1 MKRLR
6 SLLLVA
12 LAVMLALS
20 GCGPTSCSKD
30 GGGDTTGG
38 ETEATLTLKPGE
50 TVEFEYAGETHTAE
64 LVRVVGSSAEVVI
77 SSSPTSYVL
86 TEGIS
91 TEADLNADSLPD
103 AVVAISNVSDSGVT
117 FTVTPFGTP
126 AYDETDFE
134 TQGGLAPYKVTG
146 IQMTDPSLITLDD
159 GSYLLFYARGTAHQ
173 VQWERYRADGTQVLA
188 PQLGAGRTPWVPGGT
203 AEQYDPVDAVPVGDA
218 IYMSFRSNGET
229 WITRYGLDMQP
240 QGAPTYLTPWDDTC
254 SLATDGSRLWMATQ
268 EASPASIA
276 GTTGIRPAMAI
287 MEIAPGTPPLRVSST
302 IVGDPPEAAAE
313 GSFDIAYDAETGLL
327 AVPYIRNLRGG
338 NEFESRIAV
347 YDPDT
352 KEVTLDV
359 LLAGNDEFG
368 KAAPPCLSVLAE
380 GGRALIYWEAA
391 DALAQRISVV
401 DLQSGE
407 ITHTYASGETAGI
420 SGLTAELRDLELVE
434 LESGPAILFLDKTRH
449 QELGG
454 TPAEQARFVLQPIAE
469 DGPTGDRIVLDGGQP
484 VLADVTFDLT
494 SLKSNPKKAVCGSP
508 CLLTG
513 AIVNRGST
521 DAKKVILETKVDGET
536 IGTLDLG
543 TIKVGETSTFA
554 KVWDVPADLT
564 AETVDVSY
572 SLTTT
577 SDQYTADNDT
587 AASTVQVIQKGV
599 VQGRVSNAS
608 GMADLGWWTGG
619 LAGVE
624 VSFGART
631 VLTDA
636 SGCFAIEDV
645 EFGSGTLTATKEGFN
660 PASTTV
666 ETTRT
671 KPIASVG
678 IRMDNHGTLVVHVTD
693 EAGAALPGVQT
704 YLVGYDRSDTTDENG
719 DLILEMPYGT
729 YRIAFKKSGYQGLAP
744 VEFEVRLGEET
755 AGTVTMRQATTAQ
768 LTGRVIDRLGTG
780 VAGAP
785 VTIANNKG
793 ETVATLTTDA
803 EGHFDAGA
811 LPVKPSGSYAITA
824 TGAGLTVTEPIAL
837 SGGEVASVMIELV
850 PDRGELSQR
859 DATEGYTSWM
869 LKAAWPG
876 FLDVGGQSIYV
887 WYGNYAVRVGAQ
899 YWDGSRD
906 LNRVQVTTWGGTYET
921 HVTKGEIE
929 FPVSGDDLTGNSGKK
944 LPTAMAQTTDAAS
957 QSWWKSAAKSAY
969 SLYKEYDPAINLAK
983 TIYSG
988 IKDVKEAFSD
998 EDQWL
1003 VLGQGAEVLTW
1014 KESLDDFN
1022 VRPEW
1027 DWEHPIDSAMSV
1039 KEAIPTSFA
1048 IPIVIGG
1055 SSVQDTAVRCDGID
1069 VVDKETGEVYYTDRA
1084 QWFSYTDDQEA
1095 NTSIRTFD
1103 IDRMG
1108 VPVEDV
1114 RIFVWVKTQ
1123 KYWNDAPGGTCFDQR
1138 EQQVIIF
1145 DPGTGGQKAFIAPG
1159 DMYLEPGRWTTEDIA
1174 RLTD

>member
-6 SLLLVA
+6 RLVLIA
-12 LAVMLALS
+12 LAVTLALS
-20 GCGPTSCSKD
+20 GCGPTSCAKD
-30 GGGDTTGG
+30 GGGDTETGEAAVKLSLG
-38 ETEATLTLKPGE
+38 EP
-50 TVEFEYAGETHTAE
+50 VEFDYAGETHTAD
-64 LVRVVGSSAEVVI
+64 LVRVAGSSAEIVI
-77 SSSPTSYVL
+77 SSSPSTYLL
-86 TEGIS
+86 TEG
-91 TEADLNADSLPD
+91 TAAEADLNADSLAD
-103 AVVAISNVSDSGVT
+103 ATLAVTDVSESGANL
-117 FTVTPFGTP
+117 TVTALGYPG
-126 AYDETDFE
+126 YDETDFE
-134 TQGGLAPYKVTG
+134 TQGGLAPYKITG
-146 IQMTDPSLITLDD
+146 MQYCDPALVALDD

-173 VQWERYRADGTQVLA
+173 VQWEHYRADGTQVLA
-188 PQLGAGRTPWVPGGT
+188 PQLGAGRTPWVPGGQSE
-203 AEQYDPVDAVPVGDA
+203 AYDPMDVVRVGDA
-218 IYMSFRSNGET
+218 IYESFRSGNAVF
-229 WITRYGLDMQP
+229 ITRFGLDMQP
-240 QGAPTYLTPWDDTC
+240 QGAPTYLTPQDDTC
-254 SLATDGSRLWMATQ
+254 ALATDGERLWMATQ
-268 EASPASIA
+268 ETSPQSL
-276 GTTGIRPAMAI
+276 GKQTGPRPAVAI
-287 MEIAPGTPPLRVSST
+287 MEIAPGTPPMRVRSSLIT
-302 IVGDPPEAAAE
+302 DPPEKVSD
-313 GSFDIAYDAETGLL
+313 GSFDLAFDAETGLL
-327 AVPYIRNLRGG
+327 AVSYIRHFTGS
-338 NEFESRIAV
+338 NEFESRFAIV
-347 YDPDT
+347 DPET
-352 KEVTLDV
+352 MEVTRDV
-359 LLAGNDEFG
+359 LLAGNEEFG
-368 KAAPPCLSVLAE
+368 EAAPSAVGVLAE
-380 GGRALIYWEAA
+380 GGRALVYWETA
-391 DALAQRISVV
+391 DALGQRISLV
-401 DLQSGE
+401 DLRTGE
-407 ITHTYASGETAGI
+407 VADTYASRASEGMPA
-420 SGLTAELRDLELVE
+420 LTPEDRDLELVQ

-449 QELGG
+449 HELGG
-454 TPAEQARFVLQPIAE
+454 TLAEQARFVLQPITE
-469 DGPTGDRIVLDGGQP
+469 DGPAGEPIVLDGGQP
-484 VLADVTFDLT
+484 ILADVTFDLA

-513 AIVNRGST
+513 TVVNRGST
-521 DAKKVILETKVDGET
+521 DAKKVVLEAKVDDEV

-543 TIKVGETSTFA
+543 TIKAGESNTFA

-564 AETVDVSY
+564 AETVDVTY
-572 SLTTT
+572 ALTTT
-577 SDQYTADNDT
+577 SEQYTADNDT

-624 VSFGART
+624 VTFGGKT

-636 SGCFAIEDV
+636 SGCFVIEDV
-645 EFGSGTLTATKEGFN
+645 EFGSGTITATKEGFN

-671 KPIASVG
+671 RPITSVG
-678 IRMDNHGTLVVHVTD
+678 IRMDNHGTLRVHVTD
-693 EAGAALPGVQT
+693 EAGTALSGVNT

-719 DLILEMPYGT
+719 DLVLEMPYGT
-729 YRIAFKKSGYQGLAP
+729 YRIAFKKGGYQGLAP

-755 AGTVTMRQATTAQ
+755 DATVTMREATTAQ
-768 LTGRVIDRLGTG
+768 LSGRVIDRLGAG
-780 VAGAP
+780 VAGAS

-803 EGHFDAGA
+803 EGQFDAGE
-811 LPVKPSGSYAITA
+811 LTVKSSGSYILTA

-837 SGGEVASVMIELV
+837 SGGELASVMIELV
-850 PDRGELSQR
+850 PDRGELAQR

-929 FPVSGDDLTGNSGKK
+929 FPVSGDDLTGNSGEK
-944 LPTAMAQTTDAAS
+944 LPAAMAQTTDAAS
-957 QSWWKSAAKSAY
+957 QSWWKSAAKGAY
-969 SLYKEYDPAINLAK
+969 SLYKEYDPVINLAK

-988 IKDVKEAFSD
+988 VQDVKEAFSD

-1027 DWEHPIDSAMSV
+1027 DWEHPLDSAMSV

-1069 VVDKETGEVYYTDRA
+1069 VVNKETGEVYYTDRA
-1084 QWFSYTDDQEA
+1084 QWFSYTDDAEA

-1103 IDRMG
+1103 IDRLG
-1108 VPVEDV
+1108 VPVDDV

-1123 KYWNDAPGGTCFDQR
+1123 KYWNGAPGGTCFDQR

-1174 RLTD
+1174 RLTN

>member
-1 MKRLR
+1 MRRLR
-6 SLLLVA
+6 SLLLVV

-20 GCGPTSCSKD
+20 GCGPSSCSEDD
-30 GGGDTTGG
+30 GGGDGG
-38 ETEATLTLKPGE
+38 EAEGTLTLEVGE
-50 TVEFEYAGETHTAE
+50 SAEFDYAGETHTAE
-64 LVRVVGSSAEVVI
+64 LVRVVGSSAEFVI

-86 TEGIS
+86 TEGVS
-91 TEADLNADSLPD
+91 AEADLNADSLPD
-103 AVVAISNVSDSGVT
+103 ATLEVTEVSDAGATLSVNALGH
-117 FTVTPFGTP
+117 P

-146 IQMTDPSLITLDD
+146 IQNADPALVTLDD

-173 VQWERYRADGTQVLA
+173 VQWEHYLADGTQVLA
-188 PQLGAGRTPWVPGGT
+188 PQLGAGRTRWVPAGT
-203 AEQYDPVDAVPVGDA
+203 WESYDPMDVVRVDDA
-218 IYMSFRSNGET
+218 IYESFRSNSAVY
-229 WITRYGLDMQP
+229 ITRFGLDMQP
-240 QGAPTYLTPWDDTC
+240 EGVPTYLTPHGDTC
-254 SLATDGSRLWMATQ
+254 ALATDGERIWMATQ
-268 EASPASIA
+268 ETSPQSL
-276 GTTGIRPAMAI
+276 GTQTGPRPAVAI
-287 MEIAPGTPPLRVSST
+287 MEIAPGTPPMRVRSSVIT
-302 IVGDPPEAAAE
+302 DPPEKVSD
-313 GSFDIAYDAETGLL
+313 GSFDLAFDADTGLL
-327 AVPYIRNLRGG
+327 AVSYIRFFAAS
-338 NEFESRIAV
+338 NEYESRFAII
-347 YDPDT
+347 DPDT
-352 KEVTLDV
+352 MGVTRDV
-359 LLAGNDEFG
+359 LLAGNEEFG
-368 KAAPPCLSVLAE
+368 GATPSALGIVAE
-380 GGRALIYWEAA
+380 GGRVLVYWETA
-391 DALAQRISVV
+391 DALNQRISLV
-401 DLQSGE
+401 DLRTGE
-407 ITHTYASGETAGI
+407 VTDTWASRSSEGMPA
-420 SGLTAELRDLELVE
+420 LTAELRDLELVQ
-434 LESGPAILFLDKTRH
+434 LESGPAILFVDKTRH

-454 TPAEQARFVLQPIAE
+454 TPAEQARFVLQPISE
-469 DGPTGDRIVLDGGQP
+469 DGPAGDPIVLDGGQP
-484 VLADVTFDLT
+484 ILADVTFDLA

-513 AIVNRGST
+513 AVVNRGSQ
-521 DAKKVILETKVDGET
+521 DAKSITLEVAVDGEA
-536 IGTLDLG
+536 IGTLDIG
-543 TIKVGETSTFA
+543 TIKTGETSTFA

-564 AETVDVSY
+564 AETVDISY
-572 SLTTT
+572 ALTTT
-577 SDQYTADNDT
+577 SEQYTADNDT
-587 AASTVQVIQKGV
+587 AASIVQVIQKGV

-624 VSFGART
+624 VSFGGRT

-636 SGCFAIEDV
+636 SGCFVIEEV
-645 EFGSGTLTATKEGFN
+645 EFGSGTITATKEGFN

-678 IRMDNHGTLVVHVTD
+678 IRLDNHGTLRVHVTD
-693 EAGAALPGVQT
+693 EAGVALSGVQT
-704 YLVGYDRSDTTDENG
+704 YLVGYDRSDITDENG
-719 DLILEMPYGT
+719 DLVLEMPYGT
-729 YRIAFKKSGYQGLAP
+729 YRIAFKKGGYQGLAP
-744 VEFEVRLGEET
+744 VDFEVRLGEET
-755 AGTVTMRQATTAQ
+755 AGTVTMKEATTAQ

-793 ETVATLTTDA
+793 ETVASLTTDA
-803 EGHFDAGA
+803 EGHFDAGE
-811 LPVKPSGSYAITA
+811 LTVKPSGAYVITA

-837 SGGEVASVMIELV
+837 SGGELASVMIELV
-850 PDRGELSQR
+850 PDRGELAQR

-869 LKAAWPG
+869 LKASWPG

-929 FPVSGDDLTGNSGKK
+929 FPVSGDDLTGHSGKK
-944 LPTAMAQTTDAAS
+944 LPTAMAKTTDAPS
-957 QSWWKSAAKSAY
+957 QAWWKSALKTAVSV
-969 SLYKEYDPAINLAK
+969 YKEYDPVINLGK
-983 TIYSG
+983 SIYSG
-988 IKDVKEAFSD
+988 IQDVKEAFSD

-1014 KESLDDFN
+1014 KESLDDFQ
-1022 VRPEW
+1022 VVDDW
-1027 DWEHPIDSAMSV
+1027 DWNHPYDSASSV
-1039 KEAIPTSFA
+1039 VKAIPTSFA

-1069 VVDKETGEVYYTDRA
+1069 VVDKTTGEVYYTNRA
-1084 QWFSYTDDQEA
+1084 QWFSYTDDAEA

-1103 IDRMG
+1103 IDRLG
-1108 VPVEDV
+1108 VPVGDV

-1138 EQQVIIF
+1138 EQQVIIY

-1174 RLTD
+1174 RLTN

>member
-6 SLLLVA
+6 SWLLVV
-12 LAVMLALS
+12 LAVLLALS
-20 GCGPTSCSKD
+20 GCGPSSCSRD
-30 GGGDTTGG
+30 GGGPEGG
-38 ETEATLTLKPGE
+38 NTEATISLSEGE
-50 TVEFEYAGETHTAE
+50 QVEFEFAGETHAAK
-64 LVRVVGSSAEVVI
+64 LVRIEGSSAEIVI
-77 SSSPTSYVL
+77 SSSPTTYLL
-86 TEGIS
+86 TEGTS
-91 TEADLNADSLPD
+91 AEADLDADSLPD
-103 AVVAISNVSDSGVT
+103 AMLDISGVSESGVT
-117 FTVTPFGTP
+117 LTVNALGNPV
-126 AYDETDFE
+126 YDETDFE
-134 TQGGLAPYKVTG
+134 THGGLAPYKVSG
-146 IQMTDPSLITLDD
+146 NQLTDPSLVTLDD
-159 GSYLLFYARGTAHQ
+159 GSFLLFYARGTAHQ
-173 VQWERYRADGTQVLA
+173 VQWEHYRADGTQVLA
-188 PQLGAGRTPWVPGGT
+188 PQLGAGRTAWVPGGT
-203 AEQYDPVDAVPVGDA
+203 AEQYDPVDTARVGDA
-218 IYMSFRSNGET
+218 IYMAFRSKGEM

-240 QGAPTYLTPWDDTC
+240 QGTPTYLTPWDDTC

-268 EASPASIA
+268 EASPASLA
-276 GTTGIRPAMAI
+276 GNTGIHPAMAI
-287 MEIAPGTPPLRVSST
+287 MEIAPGTPPMRVRST
-302 IVGDPPEAAAE
+302 IIGDPPEAVSE

-327 AVPYIRNLRGG
+327 AVPYIQNLRGG
-338 NEFESRIAV
+338 SEFESRFAV
-347 YDPDT
+347 VDPET
-352 KEVTLDV
+352 MEVMLDV

-380 GGRALIYWEAA
+380 GGRALVYWETA
-391 DALAQRISVV
+391 DALAQRISLV
-401 DLQSGE
+401 DLRSGE
-407 ITHTYASGETAGI
+407 VTQTYASGETNGI
-420 SGLTAELRDLELVE
+420 SGLTAELRDLELVD

-454 TPAEQARFVLQPIAE
+454 TLAEQARFVLQPITE
-469 DGPTGDRIVLDGGQP
+469 DGPTGTRIVLDGGQP
-484 VLADVTFDLT
+484 ILADVTFDLT

-513 AIVNRGST
+513 AVVNRGST
-521 DAKKVILETKVDGET
+521 DAKQVILETKVDGEV

-543 TIKVGETSTFA
+543 TIKTGETSTFA
-554 KVWDVPADLT
+554 KVWDVPPDLS
-564 AETVDVSY
+564 AETVDISY
-572 SLTTT
+572 ELTTT
-577 SDQYTADNDT
+577 SDQYTEDNDT
-587 AASTVQVIQKGV
+587 AESSVQVIQKGV
-599 VQGRVSNAS
+599 VQGRVSNGSMAS
-608 GMADLGWWTGG
+608 DLSWWAGG
-619 LAGVE
+619 LEGVT
-624 VSFGART
+624 VSFGGKT

-636 SGCFAIEDV
+636 SGCFTIEDV
-645 EFGSGTLTATKEGFN
+645 EFGSGTLSATKAGFN
-660 PASTTV
+660 PVRTTV
-666 ETTRT
+666 ATTRT
-671 KPIASVG
+671 KPITSAG
-678 IRMDNHGTLVVHVTD
+678 IRMDNHGTLVVHVVD
-693 EAGAALPGVQT
+693 EAGAAVPGAES
-704 YLVGYDRSDTTDENG
+704 YLLDFDLSEPTDDAGN
-719 DLILEMPYGT
+719 LILEVPFGT
-729 YRIAFKKSGYQGLAP
+729 YRIAFKKGGYQGLAP
-744 VEFEVRLGEET
+744 QEFEVLLGKDSE
-755 AGTVTMRQATTAQ
+755 ATVTMKEATTAR
-768 LTGRVIDRLGTG
+768 LTGRLIDRLGAG

-785 VTIANNKG
+785 VTIANSKG
-793 ETVATLTTDA
+793 ESVATLTTDA
-803 EGHFDAGA
+803 EGNFDAGE
-811 LPVKPSGSYAITA
+811 LPVKPSGSYVITA

-850 PDRGELSQR
+850 PDRGELAQR

-944 LPTAMAQTTDAAS
+944 LPPAMAKTTDAAS

-969 SLYKEYDPAINLAK
+969 SVYKEYDPVINLAK
-983 TIYSG
+983 EIYSG
-988 IKDVKEAFSD
+988 VKDVREAFSD

-1027 DWEHPIDSAMSV
+1027 DWEHPVDSAMSV
-1039 KEAIPTSFA
+1039 KEVIPTSFA

-1069 VVDKETGEVYYTDRA
+1069 VVNKETGEVYYTNRA
-1084 QWFSYTDDQEA
+1084 QWFSYTDDEEA

-1103 IDRMG
+1103 IDRPG

-1114 RIFVWVKTQ
+1114 RVFVWVKTQ

-1159 DMYLEPGRWTTEDIA
+1159 DMYLDPGRWTTGDIA
-1174 RLTD
+1174 RLTN